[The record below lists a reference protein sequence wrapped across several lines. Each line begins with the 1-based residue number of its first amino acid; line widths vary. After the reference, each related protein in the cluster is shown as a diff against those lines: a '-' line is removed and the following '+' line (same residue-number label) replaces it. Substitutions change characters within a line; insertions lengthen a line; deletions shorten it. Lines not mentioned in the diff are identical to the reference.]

1 MLQFSSFQVRKPCK
15 NVKCFYFN
23 HKFFQGWEN
32 SLGIRFQPIS
42 TLHPPLAFM
51 RKIANNCPGDWGLGA
66 SGRPAARSR
75 VWGLVPGI
83 PVFQARQ
90 GPTSTL
96 QEVYLSTPSL
106 WSSILPFCRGWRAVH
121 CTRNESSPLR
131 QPALWWNTVTKSK
144 RGRKGFGLH
153 FT

>member
-1 MLQFSSFQVRKPCK
+1 MLQFFSFQVRKPCK
-15 NVKCFYFN
+15 NLKCFYFN
-23 HKFFQGWEN
+23 HKFFRGWEN

-51 RKIANNCPGDWGLGA
+51 RKIANNCPGDGGLGA

-90 GPTSTL
+90 GPTSTP

-106 WSSILPFCRGWRAVH
+106 CSSGFPFCPTNSTKGNPHVSQSTVPGTSLLPFVSLLFDETPWPKA
-121 CTRNESSPLR
+121 S
-131 QPALWWNTVTKSK
+131 
-144 RGRKGFGLH
+144 
-153 FT
+153 